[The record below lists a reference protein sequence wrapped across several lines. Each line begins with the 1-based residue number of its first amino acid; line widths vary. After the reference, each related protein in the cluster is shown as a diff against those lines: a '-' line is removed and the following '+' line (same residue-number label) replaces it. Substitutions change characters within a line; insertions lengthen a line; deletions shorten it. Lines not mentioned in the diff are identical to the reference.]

1 MLMARSGTAVD
12 AIENVRAGAGA
23 CAGGCPSLGGRDL
36 PLTYSEKSVGSWGIG
51 GWAGPDGC
59 RLFGI
64 TRPVLVV

>member
-1 MLMARSGTAVD
+1 MVRSGTAVD

-23 CAGGCPSLGGRDL
+23 GGGPSLGGRDL
-36 PLTYSEKSVGSWGIG
+36 PLTYSEKSVGSWGMG
-51 GWAGPDGC
+51 GWEGPDGC